1 MAGTLFLDDLHVGQR
16 FAAGPLTVTDEDIIS
31 FATAFDPQPFHLDA
45 EAAKATL
52 FRGLVAS
59 GWHTAALTMRL
70 LTEGGMPISTGIIG
84 VGGEIAWPHPVRA
97 GDELRVESEILEITP
112 VAIQADTGDR
122 HDAQPDAQPERRDR
136 AGSDREAVCICAA
149 AKLNCLAAES

>member
-16 FAAGPLTVTDEDIIS
+16 FAAGPLTVSEEDIIS

-52 FRGLVAS
+52 FKGLVAS

-97 GDELRVESEILEITP
+97 GDELRVESEILEINP
-112 VAIQADTGDR
+112 SRSKPNQAIVTMRSRTRNQNGDTV
-122 HDAQPDAQPERRDR
+122 Q
-136 AGSDREAVCICAA
+136 VLT
-149 AKLNCLAAES
+149 AKLFAFARPQS

>member
-16 FAAGPLTVTDEDIIS
+16 FAAGPLTVTDEDIVS

-52 FRGLVAS
+52 FKGLVAS

-97 GDELRVESEILEITP
+97 GDELRVESEILEINP
-112 VAIQADTGDR
+112 SRSKPNQAIVTMRSRTRNQNGETV
-122 HDAQPDAQPERRDR
+122 Q
-136 AGSDREAVCICAA
+136 VLT
-149 AKLNCLAAES
+149 AKLFAFARPKS

>member
-16 FAAGPLTVTDEDIIS
+16 FAAGPLTVTDKDIVS
-31 FATAFDPQPFHLDA
+31 FATVFDPQPFHLDA

-52 FRGLVAS
+52 FKGLVAS

-84 VGGEIAWPHPVRA
+84 VGGEIAWPHRCGRGTNFGSKA
-97 GDELRVESEILEITP
+97 KSWKST
-112 VAIQADTGDR
+112 
-122 HDAQPDAQPERRDR
+122 RRDLSR
-136 AGSDREAVCICAA
+136 TRQSSRCAA
-149 AKLNCLAAES
+149 GRAIRTARPCRS